1 MQQKNRMKSAS
12 LKPAAERLEALLKAD
27 SPDTTIL
34 PVLFADD
41 CLNADAVVAQLQPG
55 QALLLENVR
64 FYKNEGSKKES
75 ERLSMAT
82 KIASYGDVY
91 VSDAFGTAH
100 RNSATS
106 TFYYFLCLFFFVLIH
121 QKFVS
126 FTHTRSL
133 PVNPFFH
140 FFRSDG
146 HPHRHEARLG
156 GLLDGQGNQGL
167 FANLGRP
174 AASAVRY
181 CRRGQGE

>member
-1 MQQKNRMKSAS
+1 MKSAS

-27 SPDTTIL
+27 TPDMP

-82 KIASYGDVY
+82 KLATYGDVY

-106 TFYYFLCLFFFVLIH
+106 TYTVYNFKVYSSSSNDKICHTHSRCILDLVFLCIFS
-121 QKFVS
+121 Q
-126 FTHTRSL
+126 
-133 PVNPFFH
+133 
-140 FFRSDG
+140 
-146 HPHRHEARLG
+146 
-156 GLLDGQGNQGL
+156 
-167 FANLGRP
+167 
-174 AASAVRY
+174 
-181 CRRGQGE
+181 